1 MNKHFS
7 NEEFKQFISEEIKKL
22 QKQDLLESIVDNELS
37 LLKESELTMDIFNNP
52 EELKKF
58 RQQIMSKAAGW
69 SFSEPEMLSEKKVN
83 PWAVCHAST
92 GPKKTDKFERCVQDV
107 KKKQGMDE
115 SGIKENI
122 EVAEK
127 NFFIK
132 DLSGRGYTANLSDED
147 LRSGWD
153 LEEVDDYSEISLGEF
168 IDTAEVGDNWSTNS
182 IKITR
187 TE

>member
-1 MNKHFS
+1 MKKHYS
-7 NEEFKQFISEEIKKL
+7 SEEFKQFISEEIKKL
-22 QKQDLLESIVDNELS
+22 EKKDLIESFIDKELS

-115 SGIKENI
+115 EKEKPSAGLSAKQKSDVVKKAKAGKDIGHKGKGFKDVEAKAKAAGADDPKAVAAAAMWKNIK
-122 EVAEK
+122 
-127 NFFIK
+127 
-132 DLSGRGYTANLSDED
+132 R
-147 LRSGWD
+147 
-153 LEEVDDYSEISLGEF
+153 
-168 IDTAEVGDNWSTNS
+168 
-182 IKITR
+182 
-187 TE
+187 